1 MPLGKWTSEGQVKEK
16 SSSCGRE
23 PTLKGRKCVGIFG
36 EWRKDCVNVFFQT
49 RWYRRKFS
57 LPLMESLILFREGR
71 LFIDPGSSRLKAR
84 RTGGDE
90 DVQHPHG
97 E

>member
-1 MPLGKWTSEGQVKEK
+1 MKEK

-36 EWRKDCVNVFFQT
+36 EWRKDKQRLFSNKVVPQEIQPALEG
-49 RWYRRKFS
+49 KFY
-57 LPLMESLILFREGR
+57 LFREGR

-90 DVQHPHG
+90 DVQHPHV